1 MKGVQVYH
9 AIRVLRENGKSIRE
23 IAEQLSVSK
32 TTVISYLQK
41 DIDNVENTLSKVK
54 RTSKLEVYREEITQ
68 KLTRFPTMRLS
79 KLYRKLTKQHGKLPV
94 NQRAFFDFSKK
105 IKDNLIQPTKRYYR
119 VVNYEPGNQMQV
131 DPGEYNICL
140 SDRGKL
146 KIYFCVFSYCYSRM
160 KYVHFQTRPY
170 KTQDFIQAHKDCFEY
185 FGYIPETMV
194 YDQTKL
200 VVIRE
205 IYREVTYNNKFFHFM
220 NSLAI
225 SPYACEGYDPESK
238 GLVERQVQEVKY
250 DFLDGEVFTNL
261 SELKLRSKSWLEEVN
276 NRIHSTL
283 RERPIVMF
291 KEEEKLLRTYNLHIE
306 ETRKVDKTGLISW
319 NGNKYS
325 VPYIYQQ
332 KIVIVRENEDTL
344 EIIDKNS
351 RQKVASHR
359 ITRERTKPIISQCHY
374 IDYSKTI
381 NNIKED
387 ICSLFP
393 NNDKIILLLNLLIA
407 HNHRNPR
414 EQLLALLKMY
424 NKNKCLNW
432 SNIISKTLE
441 LEDLKATKIE
451 SIVKEEIKTNKLSS
465 NYQNQLNEVIER
477 RNSAIQRDLTIY
489 NKVIKK

>member
-23 IAEQLSVSK
+23 IAEQLSISK
-32 TTVISYLQK
+32 TTVMGYLQK
-41 DIDNVENTLSKVK
+41 DIETVEKTLMKVN
-54 RTSKLEVYREEITQ
+54 RTSKLEIYREEIS
-68 KLTRFPTMRLS
+68 KHLTKFPNMRLS
-79 KLYRKLTKQHGKLPV
+79 KLYRKLSKQHGKLPV
-94 NQRAFFDFSKK
+94 KQRAFFNFSKK
-105 IKDNLIQPTKRYYR
+105 IKNNLIQPTKRYYR

-131 DPGEYNICL
+131 DPGEYNIYL
-140 SDRGKL
+140 SDKSKL

-200 VVIRE
+200 VVIKE
-205 IYREVTYNNKFFHFM
+205 IYREVTYNNKFFQFM
-220 NSLAI
+220 NNLTI
-225 SPYACEGYDPESK
+225 SPYVCEGYDPESK

-250 DFLDGEVFTNL
+250 DFLDGEVFTSL
-261 SELKLRSKSWLEEVN
+261 SEVKLKSKSWLEEVN

-291 KEEEKLLRTYNLHIE
+291 KEEEKLLRRYNLNIA

-332 KIVIVRENEDTL
+332 KIVIVKENEDTL
-344 EIIDKNS
+344 EIIDRNS
-351 RQKVASHR
+351 RKKVASHR
-359 ITRERTKPIISQCHY
+359 ISRERTKPIISQCHY

-414 EQLLALLKMY
+414 EQLLAFLKMY
-424 NKNKCLNW
+424 NKNKYLNW
-432 SNIISKTLE
+432 SNIISKALE
-441 LEDLKATKIE
+441 LEDIKATKIE
-451 SIVKEEIKTNKLSS
+451 SIVKEEIKGNKLSA
-465 NYQNQLNEVIER
+465 NYQNQVNGIIETKK
-477 RNSAIQRDLTIY
+477 SVIQRDLSIY
-489 NKVIKK
+489 NKVVKK

>member
-1 MKGVQVYH
+1 
-9 AIRVLRENGKSIRE
+9 
-23 IAEQLSVSK
+23 
-32 TTVISYLQK
+32 
-41 DIDNVENTLSKVK
+41 
-54 RTSKLEVYREEITQ
+54 
-68 KLTRFPTMRLS
+68 
-79 KLYRKLTKQHGKLPV
+79 
-94 NQRAFFDFSKK
+94 
-105 IKDNLIQPTKRYYR
+105 
-119 VVNYEPGNQMQV
+119 
-131 DPGEYNICL
+131 
-140 SDRGKL
+140 
-146 KIYFCVFSYCYSRM
+146 M

-200 VVIRE
+200 VVIKE
-205 IYREVTYNNKFFHFM
+205 IYREVTYNNKFFQFM
-220 NSLAI
+220 NNLTI
-225 SPYACEGYDPESK
+225 SPYVCEGYDPESK

-250 DFLDGEVFTNL
+250 DFLDGEVFTSL
-261 SELKLRSKSWLEEVN
+261 SEVKLKSKSWLEEVN

-291 KEEEKLLRTYNLHIE
+291 KEEEKLLRRYNLNIA

-332 KIVIVRENEDTL
+332 KIVIVKENEDTL
-344 EIIDKNS
+344 EIIDRNS
-351 RQKVASHR
+351 RKKVASHR
-359 ITRERTKPIISQCHY
+359 ISRERTKPIISQCHY

-414 EQLLALLKMY
+414 EQLLAFLKMY
-424 NKNKCLNW
+424 NKNKYLNW
-432 SNIISKTLE
+432 SNIISKALE
-441 LEDLKATKIE
+441 LEDIKATKIE
-451 SIVKEEIKTNKLSS
+451 SIVKEEIKGNKLSA
-465 NYQNQLNEVIER
+465 NYQNQVKGVIETKK
-477 RNSAIQRDLTIY
+477 SVIQRDLSIY
-489 NKVIKK
+489 NKVVKK